1 MCEEDMGAGRGLGGC
16 GARGRREKVALDA
29 VVDDEE
35 GCGGGGGAKEDGGET
50 GVYSADCLA

>member
-1 MCEEDMGAGRGLGGC
+1 MGAGRGLGGC
-16 GARGRREKVALDA
+16 GARGWREKVALDA